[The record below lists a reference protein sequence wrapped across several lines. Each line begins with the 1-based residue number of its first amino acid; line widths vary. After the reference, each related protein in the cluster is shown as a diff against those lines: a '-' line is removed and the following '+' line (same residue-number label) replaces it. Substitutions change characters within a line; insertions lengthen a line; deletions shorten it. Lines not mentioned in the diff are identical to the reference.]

1 MAREKTA
8 EKTSQEVELQ
18 EPEER
23 GRVEKRRLSS
33 PARVILIL
41 VVLAAVIDFVVQ
53 NRQTVKVHFLVI
65 TGHPRIVWLIVVSL
79 VIGAIVEAL
88 LRRFVRLRVRARRK
102 QFREE
107 FRLGARRGTGR
118 R

>member
-1 MAREKTA
+1 MARDKTA
-8 EKTSQEVELQ
+8 EKTAQEVELQ

-23 GRVEKRRLSS
+23 GRVDKRRLSN
-33 PARVILIL
+33 PARVVLML

-79 VIGAIVEAL
+79 IIGAIAEAV
-88 LRRFVRLRVRARRK
+88 LRRVVRLRIRARRE

-107 FRLGARRGTGR
+107 FRIGARRGTR
-118 R
+118 RR